1 MEPKVLASGCGGL
14 QGHHSSVGFWLT
26 KGARFDPPQ
35 GCLLLTKPAGSGPSS
50 THPQHRVYQRFT
62 PQNTQSK
69 AALNHRLHPCLQAPA
84 GGGHDPL
91 APRPR
96 TSVPGS
102 VRRGRSWPLA
112 PCFGDGGEA
121 MHAAPM
127 GRRFGR
133 QGLGLARLR
142 CPVRDG
148 HGRERSPRCRPRSPC
163 RAPPVAGDMKRA
175 THGQQRASVY
185 CVACTI
191 PPKWQRGK
199 CIICFFSINVET
211 ASILSVFL
219 AVSHSQTVLKC
230 SC

>member
-14 QGHHSSVGFWLT
+14 QGHPSSVGFWLT

-69 AALNHRLHPCLQAPA
+69 AALSHRLLSCLQAPA

-91 APRPR
+91 TPPAPYLRPR
-96 TSVPGS
+96 RGAARPVLAISAMFWRR
-102 VRRGRSWPLA
+102 RRGDARRTDGPPLRA
-112 PCFGDGGEA
+112 P
-121 MHAAPM
+121 
-127 GRRFGR
+127 
-133 QGLGLARLR
+133 GLGLARLR

-163 RAPPVAGDMKRA
+163 RAPPVAGDTKRA
-175 THGQQRASVY
+175 THGQQRASVH
-185 CVACTI
+185 CAACTI

-199 CIICFFSINVET
+199 FTIFF
-211 ASILSVFL
+211 
-219 AVSHSQTVLKC
+219 
-230 SC
+230 

>member
-14 QGHHSSVGFWLT
+14 QGHPSSVGFWLT

-69 AALNHRLHPCLQAPA
+69 AALSHRLLSCLQAPA

-91 APRPR
+91 TPRPR
-96 TSVPGS
+96 TSVPGAA
-102 VRRGRSWPLA
+102 RRGPSWPLA

-163 RAPPVAGDMKRA
+163 RAPPVAGDTKRLPRWLG
-175 THGQQRASVY
+175 TPMASSAPQYTVRL
-185 CVACTI
+185 V
-191 PPKWQRGK
+191 PSRQ
-199 CIICFFSINVET
+199 ICKEASLSYFFLV
-211 ASILSVFL
+211 
-219 AVSHSQTVLKC
+219 
-230 SC
+230 